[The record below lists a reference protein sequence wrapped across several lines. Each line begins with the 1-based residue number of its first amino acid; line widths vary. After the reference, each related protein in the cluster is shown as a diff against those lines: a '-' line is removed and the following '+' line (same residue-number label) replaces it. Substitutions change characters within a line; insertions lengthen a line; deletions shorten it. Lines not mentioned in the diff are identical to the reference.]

1 MTDNVNGPMNDTNF
15 FRTNL
20 EALIRLQRTAYWR
33 DGIPNHATRAGRLQR
48 MAAML
53 AENRDRPA
61 VAISENFGHRSRDE
75 TRFEIFGAVSALRS
89 AATKVER

>member
-1 MTDNVNGPMNDTNF
+1 
-15 FRTNL
+15 
-20 EALIRLQRTAYWR
+20 
-33 DGIPNHATRAGRLQR
+33 
-48 MAAML
+48 ML